1 MSQYVDGR
9 ELGRGGFGKVCE
21 CARAEDGGVFA
32 KKVLTDDTPE
42 IVRRFQREV
51 RILSALDHPRIIK
64 VVAHHLSEPPLWYVM
79 PCYSRSLR
87 DLIDVIK
94 NDPPRVNRI
103 FAAILEGVEYAHSQG
118 IVHRDLKPENILLNS
133 DDDVVISDFGLG
145 LELDRETTRLTF
157 TGRGMGTF
165 DYMAPEQMQDAK
177 RASPR
182 SDVFS
187 LGQILF
193 EMYTGNVPVALHG
206 LDNLPPGIALIIEKC
221 TKPRADHRFES
232 GGFLR
237 DAFTLIASGQTQAD
251 AADNLKMLAGAI
263 VAAQHATDEQMH
275 QLVRLVQQC
284 QADATVLHDIAVQLP
299 EDAIAKLFAVDPG
312 AGLLLFQRFS
322 EISQGQGWPFGYTD
336 KIGSACMRFARA
348 SHNDEV
354 KALAIATA
362 LEVGVSHNRWAV
374 MDVAANLISLVEKND
389 EAAAVRRGL
398 ERMVGRLVD
407 IEDRLEGRKL
417 HPMIRELLDAGKR
430 AKAQQLAQAQVELE

>member
-1 MSQYVDGR
+1 M
-9 ELGRGGFGKVCE
+9 
-21 CARAEDGGVFA
+21 
-32 KKVLTDDTPE
+32 
-42 IVRRFQREV
+42 
-51 RILSALDHPRIIK
+51 PR
-64 VVAHHLSEPPLWYVM
+64 
-79 PCYSRSLR
+79 YSHSLR
-87 DLIDVIK
+87 DLIEATK
-94 NDPPRVNRI
+94 NDPPQVNRI
-103 FAAILEGVEYAHSQG
+103 FAAILEGVEYSHSQG

-206 LDNLPPGIALIIEKC
+206 LDNLPPSIALIIEKC
-221 TKPRADHRFES
+221 TQPRPDKRFEN
-232 GGFLR
+232 GGLLR

-251 AADNLKMLAGAI
+251 APDHLKTLAGTI
-263 VAAQHATDEQMH
+263 VAAEHATEDQIH
-275 QLVRLVQQC
+275 QLIELVQQC
-284 QADATVLHDIAVQLP
+284 QADATLLHDIAVQLP
-299 EDAIAKLFAVDPG
+299 EDAIAKLFVLDSG
-312 AGLLLFQRFS
+312 TGLLFFQRFA
-322 EISQGQGWPFGYTD
+322 EISRGQGWAFSYTD

-348 SHNDEV
+348 SNNDEV

-374 MDVAANLISLVEKND
+374 MDIAAHLIGLVEKND
-389 EAAAVRRGL
+389 EAAAVRRAL
-398 ERMVGRLVD
+398 EKMVSRLLD

-417 HPMIRELLDAGKR
+417 HPMIRELLEAGQK
-430 AKAQQLAQAQVELE
+430 AKALEQAQVDLE